1 MLITP
6 DLRNWGRSDHLHV
19 ALRAIHAFHHQKQ
32 RYPGLDD
39 ADAVSA
45 LAKTINEEA
54 KVEELQDDL
63 VRKSAMFAQ
72 SSLVPQ
78 TAFFGGIIA

>member
-1 MLITP
+1 
-6 DLRNWGRSDHLHV
+6 
-19 ALRAIHAFHHQKQ
+19 
-32 RYPGLDD
+32 
-39 ADAVSA
+39 VSA

-78 TAFFGGIIA
+78 TAFFGGVVA